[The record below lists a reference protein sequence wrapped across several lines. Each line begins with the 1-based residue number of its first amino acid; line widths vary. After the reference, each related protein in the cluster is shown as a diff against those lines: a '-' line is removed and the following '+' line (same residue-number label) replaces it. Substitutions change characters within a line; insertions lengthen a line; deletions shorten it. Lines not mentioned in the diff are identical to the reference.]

1 MPADDGWVDTGLTPR
16 QVKLTLAGVT
26 LAMFL
31 SALDQTIV
39 GTALP
44 RIVSDLGGFERFT
57 WVTTSY
63 IVASTTV
70 VPLAGAVADI
80 YGRKWLYIGGLIVF
94 LIGSVLAGFADSM
107 NALIAYRAVQGLGA
121 GVMMA
126 MAFVTIGDLFP
137 PAERA
142 KYQGLIAGVFGISSV
157 IGPTLGGFLTDS
169 LSWDWIFFVN
179 LPLGIPVVFL
189 FIKLFPNRKPTRART
204 LDIPGAV
211 LLVLT
216 VVPGLIG
223 FSVGGAQYAWGS
235 PQVIGA
241 LALSLVAGIAFVVTE
256 LRVSDPLIPFV
267 IFKNRIV
274 SISLV
279 IIFLTGFAMFGAMV
293 FIPLLFQGVLGASPT
308 ESGSFMTPMML
319 GVVAGAALSGQV
331 LSRTGGHYRLQGI
344 MGLGIMLI
352 GIGVLTQVSEHPTH
366 SFALTGAILM
376 GFGLGT
382 TFPLFTI
389 AVQNAVP
396 FQYMGAATSSTQF
409 FRSVGGSIGLALMG
423 SYMVNRFRTGLSDAL
438 PDGTDSVLST
448 ERISQISNN
457 PNALLDPESL
467 DELRNEVAALS
478 DPAFADCVIGGLE
491 AALASAISD
500 VFTVAFFLGLTAFVV
515 VLFLKEIPLRKRGQ
529 PVQNQAGE
537 PPRAVAQPGSAGG
550 GD

>member
-1 MPADDGWVDTGLTPR
+1 
-16 QVKLTLAGVT
+16 
-26 LAMFL
+26 
-31 SALDQTIV
+31 
-39 GTALP
+39 
-44 RIVSDLGGFERFT
+44 
-57 WVTTSY
+57 
-63 IVASTTV
+63 
-70 VPLAGAVADI
+70 
-80 YGRKWLYIGGLIVF
+80 
-94 LIGSVLAGFADSM
+94 
-107 NALIAYRAVQGLGA
+107 
-121 GVMMA
+121 
-126 MAFVTIGDLFP
+126 
-137 PAERA
+137 
-142 KYQGLIAGVFGISSV
+142 
-157 IGPTLGGFLTDS
+157 
-169 LSWDWIFFVN
+169 
-179 LPLGIPVVFL
+179 
-189 FIKLFPNRKPTRART
+189 
-204 LDIPGAV
+204 
-211 LLVLT
+211 
-216 VVPGLIG
+216 
-223 FSVGGAQYAWGS
+223 
-235 PQVIGA
+235 VIGA

-352 GIGVLTQVSEHPTH
+352 GIGVLTQVSEHPIH

-478 DPAFADCVIGGLE
+478 DPAFADRVIGGLE